1 MFEKIKLLSQ
11 QYLKCCLKNKYL
23 TAAII
28 GAFIL
33 GAIIF

>member
-1 MFEKIKLLSQ
+1 MLEKIKLLSQ
-11 QYLKCCLKNKYL
+11 QYQNYCLKNKYIA
-23 TAAII
+23 AAII